1 MRHHLVT
8 VVGAVVGLVLVALLV
23 TGVALEAWTL
33 AALAGGVLALTVLV
47 VQLDTWRRTRS
58 LRDFVKTEVRRSAG
72 HVSTSLPTDLAVPR
86 RSAVTEDD
94 VMGAVRLMQAQYTG
108 RLDRMQR
115 ALDDAVDRL
124 GATGPGSGPDAQ

>member
-8 VVGAVVGLVLVALLV
+8 VVGAVVGIVLVALLV
-23 TGVALEAWTL
+23 IGVALEVWTL
-33 AALAGGVLALTVLV
+33 TALAAGALGLAILV

-58 LRDFVKTEVRRSAG
+58 LRSFVKAEVRRSTDRVA
-72 HVSTSLPTDLAVPR
+72 TSLPSGLVAPQGSSVTD
-86 RSAVTEDD
+86 DD

-115 ALDDAVDRL
+115 ALDEALDRL
-124 GATGPGSGPDAQ
+124 AAAGPPSDPSAR